1 MGKRKVSLIGP
12 STLMVSLPSKWVK
25 EFGVKKGDEI
35 NISENGPNLILE
47 SQKLKK
53 GEPLEIDIS
62 GLNANLIRY
71 NLYAAYRNGCDEI
84 KLLFDEE
91 KVTDINKKK
100 KLFVMDVINS
110 SVDNLIGIET
120 MVHKSNYV
128 LLKEISSVNREE
140 FLNTLRRVFITLLN
154 TSSDIAKGIEEKDKI
169 TLERI
174 KEISDKKINRL
185 CDFCTRII
193 NKGGIVETAKVPQYY
208 SIISILEE
216 IGDSLEEVCELA
228 LGNKVNVNQVE
239 MINELLDSLYRLF
252 CEYKKPTLNEFY
264 LSKNKIRDINVEGDL
279 KIELS
284 KIASCCSKIIP
295 EIMSLNI

>member
-35 NISENGPNLILE
+35 NITENGPNLLLE

-53 GEPLEIDIS
+53 GEPYEIDLS
-62 GLNANLIRY
+62 DLNANLIRY
-71 NLYAAYRNGCDEI
+71 NLYAAYRSGCDEI

-91 KVTDINKKK
+91 KVIDVNKKK
-100 KLFVMDVINS
+100 KLFVIDVINS
-110 SVDNLIGIET
+110 AVDNLIGIEI
-120 MVHKSNYV
+120 MVQKSNYV
-128 LLKEISSVNREE
+128 TLKEISSVNREE
-140 FLNTLRRVFITLLN
+140 FLNTLRRIFITLLN
-154 TSSDIAKGIEEKDKI
+154 TSSDMKDAMEADNRVV
-169 TLERI
+169 LERI

-185 CDFCTRII
+185 CDFCFRII
-193 NKGGIVETAKVPQYY
+193 NKGGIVERAKIPQYY

-228 LGNKVNVNQVE
+228 LKKKVDIKNVK
-239 MINELLDSLYRLF
+239 MINKLLDNLYRLF
-252 CEYKKPTLNEFY
+252 CEYKKQTLNEFY
-264 LSKNKIRDINVEGDL
+264 ISKNNLRDADVERDL
-279 KIELS
+279 KVELS
-284 KIASCCSKIIP
+284 KIASSCSNIIP

>member
-35 NISENGPNLILE
+35 NITENGPNLLVE

-53 GEPLEIDIS
+53 GDPLEIDLS

-71 NLYAAYRNGCDEI
+71 NLYASYRGGCDEI

-91 KVTDINKKK
+91 KVTDVNKKK
-100 KLFVMDVINS
+100 KLFVIDVINS
-110 SVDNLIGIET
+110 AVDNLIGIEI
-120 MVHKSNYV
+120 MVQKNNYV

-154 TSSDIAKGIEEKDKI
+154 TSSDIKDAMKAKNKI

-185 CDFCTRII
+185 CDFCFRII
-193 NKGGIVETAKVPQYY
+193 NKGGIVETVKIPQYY
-208 SIISILEE
+208 SVISILEE

-228 LGNKVNVNQVE
+228 LKNKVTVKQIE

-264 LSKNKIRDINVEGDL
+264 LSKNKIRDADVERDL
-279 KIELS
+279 KVELS